1 MLTNGIT
8 KRIMRAGQEK
18 ATLIKKMQRKEKPHM
33 IRFVSLSNMNCKLW
47 KLSQQLKSAAICDA
61 INDMET
67 SRCAGEKR
75 A

>member
-1 MLTNGIT
+1 
-8 KRIMRAGQEK
+8 
-18 ATLIKKMQRKEKPHM
+18 M

-67 SRCAGEKR
+67 SKCAGEKH

>member
-8 KRIMRAGQEK
+8 NRIMITGQEK
-18 ATLIKKMQRKEKPHM
+18 TILIKEMQRKEKPHM

-61 INDMET
+61 MNDMET
-67 SRCAGEKR
+67 SKCAGEKH

>member
-1 MLTNGIT
+1 MIT
-8 KRIMRAGQEK
+8 GQEK
-18 ATLIKKMQRKEKPHM
+18 TILIKEMQRKEKPHM

-67 SRCAGEKR
+67 SKCAGEKH